1 MERWLSYKAGE
12 KGLRSFLG
20 ELEEK
25 VMEII
30 WDLGEAK
37 VSDIVKELER
47 RYGKRIAQTAITIT
61 CNRLYRKG
69 LLDRRIGRGSGGL
82 FYIYR
87 PKMNKKELEKRVVEI
102 VLEGLIKSFGDVA
115 EKILLNNKE
124 IERILKE
131 AKERK

>member
-1 MERWLSYKAGE
+1 MEEWLSYRAGT

-25 VMEII
+25 IMEII

-37 VSDIVKELER
+37 VSDIAKELEK

-69 LLDRRIGRGSGGL
+69 LLDRKIGKGSGGL
-82 FYIYR
+82 FYIYSPR
-87 PKMNKKELEKRVVEI
+87 MGKRELEKRVVEVI
-102 VLEGLIKSFGDVA
+102 LEGLVKSFGEVA
-115 EKILLNNKE
+115 EEVLLNQKKIKN
-124 IERILKE
+124 ILRGV
-131 AKERK
+131 KERE